1 MAKSASITVIRKTA
15 MAMTK
20 LLIRPPYAWV
30 GAAAA
35 VGAAD
40 SALCRPVALH
50 QTASNRPF
58 GHARPT
64 KPVRAKHPLIPGTI
78 ITQLRAS
85 LDQEF
90 AAPAAGC
97 RLWAGATGGLPGR
110 DWCYSCSRCPRI

>member
-1 MAKSASITVIRKTA
+1 MANNAPMTVIRKTA

-20 LLIRPPYAWV
+20 LLIRRPYTWV

-35 VGAAD
+35 FGAAD
-40 SALCRPVALH
+40 SALRRPVALH

-58 GHARPT
+58 GRARPA
-64 KPVRAKHPLIPGTI
+64 KPVRAKHPLIPGAI

-90 AAPAAGC
+90 AATAAVC
-97 RLWAGATGGLPGR
+97 PLWAGATAGLPPH
-110 DWCYSCSRCPRI
+110 DWCYSCS

>member
-1 MAKSASITVIRKTA
+1 MANSAPITVIRKTA

-20 LLIRPPYAWV
+20 LLIRPPYTWV
-30 GAAAA
+30 EAAAA
-35 VGAAD
+35 IWAAD

-58 GHARPT
+58 GRARPA
-64 KPVRAKHPLIPGTI
+64 KPVRAKHPLIPGAI

-90 AAPAAGC
+90 AAPAAVY
-97 RLWAGATGGLPGR
+97 RLWAGATAGLPGR
-110 DWCYSCSRCPRI
+110 GWCYSCS